1 MATLDAISPTNSL
14 ADIVPA
20 PSAPV
25 DAPAAP
31 SVSSNDPIMD
41 IRLIASIPVNL
52 GQNMDVS
59 A

>member
-1 MATLDAISPTNSL
+1 
-14 ADIVPA
+14 
-20 PSAPV
+20 V

-52 GQNMDVS
+52 GQNMDAS